1 VHQSRKLSK
10 ATSIREQQPN
20 DEINLPGICSQ
31 DGFLLALPP
40 TVHVVTKDM
49 QYRAEVAGVLE
60 NEERVYNLITTIENY
75 HFDIQYYMDSDVSK
89 LASEITVLIIYFDSE
104 LHYYC
109 TLAVGIN
116 LIRIEGKDVDRSAT
130 TDSEERYRSPYI
142 TLDLSNQVILKFD
155 DWKKQNFDIDS
166 Y

>member
-1 VHQSRKLSK
+1 MKNNNFTNV
-10 ATSIREQQPN
+10 TSIRAQLPE

-40 TVHVVTKDM
+40 TVHVVTKDT

-75 HFDIQYYMDSDVSK
+75 HFDIQYYMESDVSK
-89 LASEITVLIIYFDSE
+89 LASEIIVLIIYFDSE

-116 LIRIEGKDVDRSAT
+116 LIRIEDESVDRSAT
-130 TDSEERYRSPYI
+130 TDSEVRYRSPYI

-155 DWKKQNFDIDS
+155 DWNKQNFDIDS